1 MTHHVCCGR
10 YGLWLRWIFCV
21 AGMVFGCGHYHL
33 AVAVMVCG
41 RYGHTPIPQWCCCL
55 CGVYYGL
62 WLASVSCD
70 VLGDVDFQLVHK
82 WDSSCNLMQYLEL
95 ASYLHDNKHI
105 TIYDLLYL
113 PSLLIEDRTCK
124 IWDLL
129 EVKRDNIT
137 RVLLSRWCDIYVL
150 RVIDIYTWTSVSKCT
165 DSCVCSVNIRLIS
178 LSYNT
183 ACVEYLTLKFCLCA
197 AKKIITLWL

>member
-1 MTHHVCCGR
+1 MCVVADMVSGW
-10 YGLWLRWIFCV
+10 GGFFVWPVWFLVVASIILLWPLWFV
-21 AGMVFGCGHYHL
+21 ADMV
-33 AVAVMVCG
+33 
-41 RYGHTPIPQWCCCL
+41 TPQWCCCL
-55 CGVYYGL
+55 CGVHYGL

-197 AKKIITLWL
+197 AKKITTLWL